1 MEINKTAITNS
12 ISCILHELGVRPNIK
27 GYFYLR
33 FALLITVL
41 SSEGMPAL
49 TKTLY
54 PAIAAEYGTS
64 AACVERAMRH
74 AIATAWERADL
85 DTLSSYFRSTVK
97 NVRGKPTNGEFIYV
111 VAENIKMKFSM

>member
-1 MEINKTAITNS
+1 MENTETAIINS

-33 FALLITVL
+33 FAILITVQTP
-41 SSEGMPAL
+41 EGMPAL

-54 PAIAAEYGTS
+54 PSIAAEYGTS

-74 AIATAWERADL
+74 AIATAWERASL
-85 DTLSSYFRSTVK
+85 DTLSSYFGSTVK
-97 NVRGKPTNGEFIYV
+97 SVRGKPTNGEFISV
-111 VAENIKMKFSM
+111 VAENIKMKFSV